1 MDVSTPP
8 SRVHAMIHPK
18 PDTNAAAPRP
28 PAGADGAA
36 DLDGNRSPYLEFAR
50 TEWAKLRAG
59 TPLPLSEEELESLR
73 GINESISLTE
83 VEDIYLPLSRLLNLY
98 VAGTQDLYRAT
109 AAFLGSLAPKVP
121 YVIGIAGSVAVG
133 KSTTAR
139 ILQALLR
146 RWPNHPKVDLLTT
159 DGFLYPNAVLEAG
172 GLMNRKGFPQ
182 SYDVRSLYS
191 FVFRVKSGE
200 RHVRH
205 PIYSHISYD
214 IVPGEAKEVD
224 QPDILIVEGL
234 NVLQTASRDPSKTS
248 RTFLSDLFDF
258 SIYVDGPEDVI
269 RRWYVERFLT
279 FRHTAFRDPDAYF
292 NRYASLSNEEARNV
306 ALRIWREINQVNLV
320 ENIEPTRERAQL
332 ILEKGPD
339 HSVEQVRLR
348 KL

>member
-1 MDVSTPP
+1 
-8 SRVHAMIHPK
+8 MIHP
-18 PDTNAAAPRP
+18 RP
-28 PAGADGAA
+28 SADSPSPGSSAGAESRAA
-36 DLDGNRSPYLEFAR
+36 VTRSPYASFERA
-50 TEWAKLRAG
+50 EWAKLRAD
-59 TPLPLSEEELESLR
+59 TPLPLSEPELESLR
-73 GINESISLTE
+73 GINENVSMTE
-83 VEDIYLPLSRLLNLY
+83 VEDIYLPMSRLLNLY

-109 AAFLGSLAPKVP
+109 ATFLGSLTPKVP

-159 DGFLYPNAVLEAG
+159 DGFLYPNAVLEER

-182 SYDVRSLYS
+182 SYDVRSLYN
-191 FVFRVKSGE
+191 FVFQVKSGE

-214 IVPGEAKEVD
+214 IVSGETREVD

-234 NVLQTASRDPSKTS
+234 NVLQTASRDPSKSS

-258 SIYVDGPEDVI
+258 SIYVDAPAEVI

-292 NRYASLSNEEARNV
+292 NRYASLSRDEAEQV

-320 ENIEPTRERAQL
+320 ENIEPTRERAHL
-332 ILEKGPD
+332 ILEKGHD
-339 HSVEQVRLR
+339 HSVERVRLR